1 MQFYSGR
8 TRTVV
13 GAITAVLWLA
23 GCANPSDEPGV
34 AAQPAPQARPNILL
48 IVADDLGYSDLGAFG
63 GEISTPN
70 LDRLAGEGRL
80 LLDHHSAFTC
90 APTRAMIHSGTDQHV
105 TGIGN
110 QSIRDYQRGKPGYEG
125 YLNERSLYLP
135 ELLKDGGYHTYIAGK
150 WHLGDE
156 ERHAP
161 PARGYEQSWV
171 LLPGVSN
178 HFASRASNPLPNN
191 NGPYRENGKLVQPPA
206 NYFSADFFTDKLI
219 EYIGGNLGDGKP
231 FFAFAAY
238 TSPHWPLQAPE
249 AFIDRYKGRYDAG
262 YDAIRNA
269 RIARQK
275 QLGIIPQDFKPAAT
289 LPASSTYPSWEQ
301 LTPEQR
307 AFEARKMEVYAAMI
321 ENLDHNIGR
330 LIVYLKEKG
339 VYDNTLIVF
348 QSDNGPESSRGNQA
362 AGYDN
367 STANVGRYGSY
378 VYVGPRWAEV
388 SAAPFRAWKSY
399 PTEAGHSVPTIVRL
413 PGQSRQQP
421 AVRALTGIQDL
432 LPTFLDAA
440 GVPNPGSAYK
450 GQPKNPITGVSL
462 LPLLTGRTAQ
472 ARQPGEVMANEQAN
486 RRYLRKD
493 NWKIT
498 YFEQPLGKGDWE
510 LFDLSNDRAEQID
523 LSGSQPAKRNELI
536 GEWDRYVARF
546 GVVLPP
552 PPAAAP

>member
-1 MQFYSGR
+1 M
-8 TRTVV
+8 
-13 GAITAVLWLA
+13 GAVMAAAWLA
-23 GCANPSDEPGV
+23 GCANRGVEPQGPV
-34 AAQPAPQARPNILL
+34 AAAAPQGRPNILL
-48 IVADDLGYSDLGAFG
+48 IVADDLGYSDIGAFG

-70 LDRLAGEGRL
+70 LDRLAAEGRL

-150 WHLGDE
+150 WHLGDQ

-171 LLPGVSN
+171 LLPGASN
-178 HFASRASNPLPNN
+178 HFGSNPASPLPSN
-191 NGPYRENGKLVQPPA
+191 NGPYRDNGKLVQAPPG
-206 NYFSADFFTDKLI
+206 YYSADFFTDKLI
-219 EYIGGNLGDGKP
+219 GYIGANLGDGKP

-238 TSPHWPLQAPE
+238 TTPHWPLQAPA

-262 YDAIRNA
+262 YDAIRLA
-269 RIARQK
+269 RLARQK
-275 QLGIIPQDFKPAAT
+275 DKGIIPRDFQPARIQPVSAD
-289 LPASSTYPSWEQ
+289 YPGWAQ
-301 LTPEQR
+301 LTPAQR
-307 AFEARKMEVYAAMI
+307 ALEARKMEVYAAMVD
-321 ENLDHNIGR
+321 NLDHNIGR
-330 LIVYLKEKG
+330 LIAFLKQRG

-348 QSDNGPESSRGNQA
+348 QSDNGPESGRGGPA
-362 AGYDN
+362 PGYDN
-367 STANVGRYGSY
+367 AAANIGRYGSY
-378 VYVGPRWAEV
+378 AYVGPRWAEV
-388 SAAPFRAWKSY
+388 SATPYRLWKSY
-399 PTEAGHSVPTIVRL
+399 PTEAGHSVPAIVRL
-413 PGQSRQQP
+413 PGRLVPNAGKGAP
-421 AVRALTGIQDL
+421 ALRALTGIQDL
-432 LPTFLDAA
+432 LPTFLEVA
-440 GVPNPGSAYK
+440 GVAVPGAVYK

-462 LPLLTGRTAQ
+462 LPLLSGRVEW
-472 ARQPGEVMANEQAN
+472 ARQPGAVMANEQGN

-498 YFEQPLGKGDWE
+498 YFEAPLGKGDWE
-510 LFDLSNDRAEQID
+510 LFDLAGDRAEQHD
-523 LSGSQPAKRNELI
+523 LSSLQPAKRQELI

-552 PPAAAP
+552 AP